1 MYKTK
6 VFEVPDNLVNAVEAY
21 QYEVNARL
29 NVISY
34 MLSNNMNLNTDSF
47 RTYQDQLVEFEEK
60 YELAKLEVE
69 HAVVTSFLNE
79 NGIRNANWN
88 LDFTE
93 KRLTIV
99 WDESSENK
107 SGCCQNDCCVN
118 GA

>member
-1 MYKTK
+1 MNKTK
-6 VFEVPDNLVNAVEAY
+6 VFEVSDNLVNVVEAY
-21 QYEVNARL
+21 HYEVNARMSL
-29 NVISY
+29 ISY

-47 RTYQDQLVEFEEK
+47 RNYQDQLVEFEKK

-69 HAVVTSFLNE
+69 RAIVTPFLNE
-79 NGIRNANWN
+79 NGITNANWN

-99 WDESSENK
+99 WDEFNEK
-107 SGCCQNDCCVN
+107 KAGCCQNDCCVN